1 MGNDVAFTDLEYH
14 KAGQA
19 VEGTYVSTL
28 QVPRSA
34 SYAFW
39 KEKYEK
45 EYGPVGPLA
54 PEAYDAAMILLQAL
68 DPAAT
73 LEKNGTLKIGRLQ
86 LEGTIRSLPY
96 EGVSGKASFD
106 ANGDR
111 GSILAQVMKVETGQF
126 QLAQ

>member
-1 MGNDVAFTDLEYH
+1 
-14 KAGQA
+14 
-19 VEGTYVSTL
+19 VEGTYVSTQ

-54 PEAYDAAMILLQAL
+54 PEAYDAALILLQAL

-73 LEKNGTLKIGRLQ
+73 LEKNGTLKIGRLR
-86 LEGTIRSLPY
+86 LADMVRSLPY
-96 EGVSGKASFD
+96 EGVSGKANFD
-106 ANGDR
+106 GNGDR
-111 GSILAQVMKVETGQF
+111 ASILAQVMKVENGQF
-126 QLAQ
+126 QPVR